1 MIKNITTV
9 LFVFMVAFT
18 TASAHPP
25 TGIELEYDTESRL
38 LTVRILHSVKKV
50 NNHFIDKIVV
60 ELNDNEIITQKFAK
74 QSSEPYQEVQY
85 TVVDAKAGDNIA
97 VTGFCNISG
106 RKKVTIDVP
115 QQEE

>member
-1 MIKNITTV
+1 MIKTFATV
-9 LFVFMVAFT
+9 LFVVMMAFT

-25 TGIELEYDTESRL
+25 TGIELEYDTETQV

-60 ELNDNEIITQKFAK
+60 ELNDNEIITQKFAR

-85 TVVDAKAGDNIA
+85 TIIDAKTGGSIA

-106 RKKVTIDVP
+106 KKKVTLEVE
-115 QQEE
+115 QKE